1 MHTYLCIFGQ
11 LLALSGTYF
20 MRGKQSGTQLKTM
33 LASAVRK
40 SVCSFKNSRLNV
52 CSLCSAAGKNVQD
65 FYDITIVGGGMV
77 GASLA
82 CALGLE
88 KSLDGHKILL
98 LEAAPN
104 KTQDINSTYSNRVSN
119 ITPGSKNL
127 LESIGTWDHICS
139 TRCKPFQRMQV
150 WDACS
155 DAYISFDPS
164 KEFGNSSL
172 DMGYIVE
179 NPVTIAALQKQL
191 EEMDSRVKIFYGTKL
206 KNLILHSV
214 ERDLDAEEVNHPWA
228 KLELENG
235 RTLHSRLVVGADG
248 PQSLVRKQAKMDY
261 LSWNYDQSGV
271 VATLQLEEITENLVS
286 WQKFLPTGPIALLPL
301 TGNLSSL
308 VWSTSP
314 EHAKQL
320 VSMEE
325 DRFIDAVNNAFWE
338 DFVRNPLVD
347 QATRTTHLLASVIQP
362 WTKADL
368 GPQSPPNISGVE
380 KGSRAMFP
388 YGFGHATEYVRPRL
402 ALIGDAAHRV
412 HPLAGQGVNLG
423 FGDVACLRDVLSEA
437 AKEGRDIGNACS
449 QNPCLKPSC
458 NFYNISLQISQGVT
472 CKKALFYIQSTT
484 SSCTSSW
491 PDSN

>member
-1 MHTYLCIFGQ
+1 MK
-11 LLALSGTYF
+11 
-20 MRGKQSGTQLKTM
+20 GKQSGTQLKTM

-52 CSLCSAAGKNVQD
+52 CSLCSAAGKNIQD

-172 DMGYIVE
+172 DIGYIVE

-191 EEMDSRVKIFYGTKL
+191 EELDSRVNIFYGTKL
-206 KNLILHSV
+206 KNLILPSIA
-214 ERDLDAEEVNHPWA
+214 RDLDAEEVNHPWA

-235 RTLHSRLVVGADG
+235 TTLHSRLVVGADG

-271 VATLQLEEITENLVS
+271 VATLQLEEVFHETVY
-286 WQKFLPTGPIALLPL
+286 FMVLP
-301 TGNLSSL
+301 NF
-308 VWSTSP
+308 
-314 EHAKQL
+314 K
-320 VSMEE
+320 
-325 DRFIDAVNNAFWE
+325 WE
-338 DFVRNPLVD
+338 DFERNPLVD
-347 QATRTTHLLASVIQP
+347 QATRTTHLLASVLQQ

-368 GPQSPPNISGVE
+368 GPQSPPNVSGVE

-437 AKEGRDIGNACS
+437 AKEGRDIGGLEHLLTYETRRQQSVVPMITAIDFLKRLYS
-449 QNPCLKPSC
+449 TSNPLPVLARTVGLIATNTLAPLKE
-458 NFYNISLQISQGVT
+458 QIVGF
-472 CKKALFYIQSTT
+472 AMR
-484 SSCTSSW
+484 
-491 PDSN
+491 